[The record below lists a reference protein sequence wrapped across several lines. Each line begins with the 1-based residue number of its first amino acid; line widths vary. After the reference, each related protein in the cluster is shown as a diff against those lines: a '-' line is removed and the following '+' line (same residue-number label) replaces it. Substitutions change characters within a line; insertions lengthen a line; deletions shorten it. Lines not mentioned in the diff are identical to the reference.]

1 MNNYFL
7 LLISILQLGAFI
19 LFLSKKD
26 TALGFVQLFACLA
39 NLSMFFV
46 RGEIK

>member
-7 LLISILQLGAFI
+7 LLISILQLGAFAI
-19 LFLSKKD
+19 FLSKKE

-39 NLSMFFV
+39 NFSMYFV
-46 RGEIK
+46 RK